1 MGRRAVGEPACLR
14 RYLEAGCDPWPN
26 AGNYGFGWEIASYHG
41 REVWRHS
48 GSTSGF
54 RTHIARFPN
63 ERLTVI
69 VLLNR
74 ADLDAQALALAVA
87 DRFLTVAAR

>member
-1 MGRRAVGEPACLR
+1 MTPGLHT
-14 RYLEAGCDPWPN
+14 
-26 AGNYGFGWEIASYHG
+26 NYGFGWEIASYKG
-41 REVWRHS
+41 RTVWRHS
-48 GSTSGF
+48 GSTIGF
-54 RTHIARFPN
+54 RTHIARFPQ

-87 DRFLTVAAR
+87 DMFL